1 MHITAHIITIGD
13 EILYG
18 QILDTNAQWMSQQ
31 LDSIGVK
38 VTQRLTIGD
47 IKEEI
52 LNTLKY
58 SEDRADIILIT
69 GGLGPTEDDLTKPIL
84 AEYFGVEMKM
94 DEQALADVTAMFKR
108 FKFELTPVNRLQ
120 ANLPSNCTMIPNSL
134 GTAPGMWFDENNT
147 VFVSMPG
154 VPFEMKELMSS
165 FIIPKLKEQFDLP
178 VIYHK
183 VVKTIGIGES
193 WLADKIKPWTDALPK
208 HIGLA
213 FLPSLREVK
222 LRLTTSGNNVELLQS
237 ETDIQIEKLKNYA
250 GKYIYGYNKDSIE
263 SVVGSLLVTKNETI
277 STAESCTGGYLAHM
291 LTSVPGSSIY
301 FKGSIIAYANE
312 VKTEQLGV
320 NQNTLDMH
328 GAVSEQTVIEMAESV
343 RTKFNTTYG
352 IATSGIAGPDG
363 GTKEK
368 PVGTVWIA
376 IATPTG
382 TQTKLLSLAKDR
394 MLNIKA
400 SSKSALALAWQIF
413 KQLSYEGFHSK

>member
-47 IKEEI
+47 VKEEI
-52 LNTLKY
+52 LSTLKY
-58 SEDRADIILIT
+58 SEEKADIILIT
-69 GGLGPTEDDLTKPIL
+69 GGLGPTEDDLTKPCL
-84 AEYFGVEMKM
+84 AEYFGVKM
-94 DEQALADVTAMFKR
+94 RINEQALAHIADMFKR
-108 FKFELTPVNRLQ
+108 FKFDLTDINKQQ
-120 ANLPSNCTMIPNSL
+120 ASLPTNCIMLPNNL
-134 GTAPGMWFDENNT
+134 GTAPGMWFYENNT
-147 VFVSMPG
+147 VVVSMPG
-154 VPFEMKELMSS
+154 IPFEMKGLMTNT
-165 FIIPKLKEQFDLP
+165 ILTKLQKQFDLP

-183 VVKTIGIGES
+183 VVKTISIGES

-208 HIGLA
+208 NISLA
-213 FLPSLREVK
+213 YLPSLQEVK
-222 LRLTTSGNNVELLQS
+222 LRLTTSGSSLEPLEKDIETQIELL
-237 ETDIQIEKLKNYA
+237 KKYA

-263 SVVGSLLVTKNETI
+263 SVVGKILLERKETI

-291 LTSVPGSSIY
+291 LTSIAGSSAY

-320 NQNTLDMH
+320 NKSTLDKF
-328 GAVSEQTVIEMAESV
+328 GAVSEQTVTEMAEGI

-363 GTKEK
+363 GTPEK
-368 PVGTVWIA
+368 PVGTIWIA
-376 IATPTG
+376 IATPEETH
-382 TQTKLLSLAKDR
+382 TKLLSLAKDR
-394 MLNIKA
+394 LLNIQA
-400 SSKSALALAWQIF
+400 SSKSALAFAWQTF
-413 KQLSYEGFHSK
+413 KQNS